1 MQTVGQLIRA
11 RRLELGLTL
20 QAIADMAQC
29 TKSYLSTIENDRR
42 EHPPSRE
49 MLERI
54 ERALRME
61 SGRLVSVGMWQ
72 STPRDVRRQV
82 LDFQTRDHLTQ
93 RMVDLMKREGLDK
106 VFRSGELKHLV
117 DRLSPDSAGE
127 SSPSGGAGGSA
138 RRSQSGD
145 SASGSADG
153 RSLHEL
159 GALPMQVPVI
169 NKVAAGYPREF
180 TDLAYPARI
189 ADEYVA
195 VPDVF
200 DADAFAAR
208 VVGDSMMPDYRE
220 GDIVVFSPAAPVNP
234 GDDCFVRFERDEE
247 TTFKR
252 VYFEKEANGGELIR
266 LQPLNSAYPP
276 KTYPREDV
284 AGMYAAVYVV
294 RAVPRG
300 GKGGKGKK

>member
-72 STPRDVRRQV
+72 STPKDVRRQV

-106 VFRSGELKHLV
+106 AFRSGELKHLV
-117 DRLSPDSAGE
+117 DRLSPDSASDAPPPGGG
-127 SSPSGGAGGSA
+127 GGA
-138 RRSQSGD
+138 RKD
-145 SASGSADG
+145 SAAGASDG

-200 DADAFAAR
+200 DGDAFAAR

-220 GDIVVFSPAAPVNP
+220 GDIVVFSPASAVNP

-252 VYFEKEANGGELIR
+252 VYFEKDAQGGELIR

-284 AGMYAAVYVV
+284 AGMYAAVYAV
-294 RAVPRG
+294 RAVMRG
-300 GKGGKGKK
+300 GKGGKGRK